1 MIPLSD
7 ECALQVLCRS
17 MAELNRSRAKVRAV
31 IGVPTIM
38 RALVALF
45 MLLVME
51 ASAEDRCPRPDEIAP
66 CQCRTRGPSIQVR

>member
-1 MIPLSD
+1 
-7 ECALQVLCRS
+7 
-17 MAELNRSRAKVRAV
+17 
-31 IGVPTIM
+31 M

-51 ASAEDRCPRPDEIAP
+51 ASGEDRCPRPDEIAP

>member
-1 MIPLSD
+1 
-7 ECALQVLCRS
+7 
-17 MAELNRSRAKVRAV
+17 
-31 IGVPTIM
+31 M